1 MKAVVA
7 EQPGGPEMLQ
17 VKNVPEPEAGP
28 GEVRIRVAYSVLNP
42 LDSHARGAKVAY
54 KASAFPFT
62 PGFEYTG
69 VVDRVGEGVDPTMI
83 GSRATYLGFS
93 GGCAEYAVADIN
105 NPYSHLFRIPDDF
118 DWQLAAAAC
127 CVTYTGW
134 HVVDTAH
141 VTEDNTV
148 LLHGGAGNVA
158 IMTGQIAAERG
169 ARVIGLC
176 SSDDKIT
183 FARRFVN
190 GDFINRS
197 ERDWVEAVHELTGGQ
212 GADLIV
218 DGIAGPDAPL
228 NFEALAPCGQVIYL
242 GAIGGTPPPVDVS
255 AQLYA
260 KSIAVRGFLLYKAME
275 RTAGRE
281 HPAIHEALG
290 QGRWTVPID
299 RVWEL
304 EEVADLHRA
313 FEQRQLMGRQLIRV
327 GGDL

>member
-7 EQPGGPEMLQ
+7 ERPGGPEVLQ
-17 VKNVPEPEAGP
+17 VTDVPEPKPGP
-28 GEVRIRVAYSVLNP
+28 GEVRVRVAYSVLNP

-54 KASAFPFT
+54 KASAFPYI

-69 VVDRVGEGVDPTMI
+69 VVDQVGDGVDPEMI
-83 GSRATYLGFS
+83 GSRCTYLGFS
-93 GGCAEYAVADIN
+93 GGCAEYAVAQVN
-105 NPYSHLFRIPDDF
+105 NPYSQLFRVPDDL

-134 HVVDTAH
+134 HVVNTCH
-141 VTEDNTV
+141 VTKGDTV
-148 LLHGGAGNVA
+148 LVHGAAGNVA
-158 IMTGQIAAERG
+158 IMTGQIAIERG

-176 SSDDKIT
+176 SSDDKIS

-190 GDFINRS
+190 GELINRTAG
-197 ERDWVEAVHELTGGQ
+197 DWVETVLEMTGGL

-218 DGIAGPDAPL
+218 DGIAGPEAPR
-228 NFEALAPCGQVIYL
+228 NFEAVAPCGQVVYL
-242 GAIGGTPPPVDVS
+242 GAIAGTPPPVDIS

-275 RTAGRE
+275 KSAGAE
-281 HPAIHEALG
+281 HPLIYDALR
-290 QGRWTVPID
+290 QGRWVVPIE

-304 EEVADLHRA
+304 DEVADLHRA
-313 FEQRQLMGRQLIRV
+313 FEQRQLLGRQVIRV
-327 GGDL
+327 AGDL